1 MTKAEHA
8 GSVADLDTETR
19 RMAAVTRYV
28 VLDTARNRNFDTIA
42 AAAARHLACPIGF
55 VSIVDTDRIW
65 YKATVGLGD
74 LRQTVREPGL
84 CASAILQDDPYVV
97 ADTGADRPAAA
108 NTVVRERGVCFYAAA
123 PIVAPDGSR
132 LGTVGVMDHR
142 PRHPSEEQL
151 GGLRDLADRAM
162 EQLELRRSVLDALR
176 GGGALS
182 VRSAGPPTSAAS
194 LAGQEHP
201 LVVRIDGTAGAE
213 RRVSVSGNVDADSAE
228 HLSRQLVRAIP
239 EAPEAPEVGAS
250 PFGLVVDLSGVRHFG
265 AAAFAALRSTQ
276 DRLEQLGGRLRL
288 SRVPPAVRRALS
300 GMDPSGRLPVEPD
313 GTKIEGQRGS

>member
-42 AAAARHLACPIGF
+42 GAAARHLDCPIGF
-55 VSIVDTDRIW
+55 VSIVDADRIW

-97 ADTGADRPAAA
+97 ANTGADHRATG
-108 NTVVRERGVCFYAAA
+108 NTLVRERRICFYAAA

-162 EQLELRRSVLDALR
+162 EQLELRRSVLDTLR

-182 VRSAGPPTSAAS
+182 VRSAGAPTSAAS

-201 LVVRIDGTAGAE
+201 MVVQVDGTAGAE

-250 PFGLVVDLSGVRHFG
+250 AFGLVVDLSGVRHFG

-313 GTKIEGQRGS
+313 GTKIDGQQGS